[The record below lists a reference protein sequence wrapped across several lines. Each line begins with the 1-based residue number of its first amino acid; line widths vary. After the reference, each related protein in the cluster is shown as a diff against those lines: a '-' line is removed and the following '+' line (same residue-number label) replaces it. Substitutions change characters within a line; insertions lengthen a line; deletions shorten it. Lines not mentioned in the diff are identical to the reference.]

1 MWQSEGQTVIA
12 PFKRGNEFHFRPTR
26 RINTKKMNGNYILWY
41 LCVFSCLNRDWKG
54 SPLLSKERGR
64 VGLHGGEPVQAAVQ
78 SFRWA
83 TNGSVSHHFSILAA
97 EKLFLPLVWWRPPF
111 IWCNWEAKRSSVASA
126 ISQPPP
132 LFCWDT
138 CLLLPQTLPAAPRNR
153 VSWSRV
159 PNCWCVPS
167 CNFSLSTFPF
177 TCCLV
182 FCLASSLLLLPHPG
196 PPFFSSSPTF
206 HNLRLATLSS

>member
-1 MWQSEGQTVIA
+1 MVNQCRPLSNLSDGPLTALSVTTFQSL
-12 PFKRGNEFHFRPTR
+12 RPR
-26 RINTKKMNGNYILWY
+26 S
-41 LCVFSCLNRDWKG
+41 FSCHLFG
-54 SPLLSKERGR
+54 GALLSSAVIGKPNAP
-64 VGLHGGEPVQAAVQ
+64 LWQVQ
-78 SFRWA
+78 FH
-83 TNGSVSHHFSILAA
+83 N
-97 EKLFLPLVWWRPPF
+97 PPHTH
-111 IWCNWEAKRSSVASA
+111 
-126 ISQPPP
+126 P

-138 CLLLPQTLPAAPRNR
+138 CLLLPQTLPAATRNG

-177 TCCLV
+177 TRCLV
-182 FCLASSLLLLPHPG
+182 FCLPSSLLLLPHPG